1 MLSLFYVI
9 EIFTIKN
16 ILKVLYFLDLAVFI
30 NKFHTSF
37 IIYLNQKWRKK

>member
-16 ILKVLYFLDLAVFI
+16 TIKNILKSVIFFRFGCVY
-30 NKFHTSF
+30 
-37 IIYLNQKWRKK
+37 